1 VVKFRRRIDELTRDI
16 NKSESHNK
24 LVLQNVNEE
33 LNKLKSRYDK
43 VVEEKHQLEL
53 NSVKDDANADLER
66 INQELNESI
75 IEKQNRLN
83 ELEEI
88 SRQYNELALQIKDLG
103 EAAQSLTAEKN
114 ELTRVKL
121 ELEDTINKLKERQ
134 RVIYEV
140 KENDNKGLVF
150 ELTGDEKRLIEL
162 LHEIGNMYRELR
174 EDLATIEWK
183 KIWLPK
189 VQDWNAAVKLDKRG
203 IYKIEVI
210 GSDGICYIGQAVNI
224 KERWYQHI
232 KKMIGAMPKGNEK
245 LYKFRP
251 EDMKWSIVEFGE
263 NIDLNECERYWIE
276 YFGCKEIGLNRI

>member
-1 VVKFRRRIDELTRDI
+1 MVKFRRRIDELTENI
-16 NKSESHNK
+16 NKSENRNK
-24 LVLQNVNEE
+24 LVLQNVNDE

-53 NSVKDDANADLER
+53 NSVKNDVNADLER

-140 KENDNKGLVF
+140 KDGEDKSLIF
-150 ELTGDEKRLIEL
+150 QLTGDEKRLIEL

-174 EDLATIEWK
+174 EDLATIE
-183 KIWLPK
+183 
-189 VQDWNAAVKLDKRG
+189 
-203 IYKIEVI
+203 
-210 GSDGICYIGQAVNI
+210 
-224 KERWYQHI
+224 
-232 KKMIGAMPKGNEK
+232 
-245 LYKFRP
+245 
-251 EDMKWSIVEFGE
+251 
-263 NIDLNECERYWIE
+263 
-276 YFGCKEIGLNRI
+276 